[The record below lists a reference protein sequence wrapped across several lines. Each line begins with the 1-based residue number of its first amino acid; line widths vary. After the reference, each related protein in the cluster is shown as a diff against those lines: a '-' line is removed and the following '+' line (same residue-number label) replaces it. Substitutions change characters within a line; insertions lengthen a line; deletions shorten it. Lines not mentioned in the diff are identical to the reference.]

1 MKRVLT
7 FTFLIVLCGALF
19 AQNSKKFFGSW
30 EFTTETGASGYESG
44 MMVISKESVIT
55 TFAYNDSKY
64 PSDWVKIEED
74 TLKFDFYVDGTTVS
88 CYLVVKDKSHLTGVA
103 EWDSGKTV
111 LNLTRTE
118 EEE

>member
-1 MKRVLT
+1 
-7 FTFLIVLCGALF
+7 
-19 AQNSKKFFGSW
+19 
-30 EFTTETGASGYESG
+30 